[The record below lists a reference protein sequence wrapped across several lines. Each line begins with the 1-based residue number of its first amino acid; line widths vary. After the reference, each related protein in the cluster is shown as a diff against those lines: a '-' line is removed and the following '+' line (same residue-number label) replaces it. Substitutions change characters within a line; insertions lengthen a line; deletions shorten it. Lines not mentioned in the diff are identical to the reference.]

1 MRFVSS
7 RYVNGEG
14 IIFGVIETCF
24 EGLYTIG
31 EQRPDSKGQ
40 IIFSRRGTLE
50 AVGSYEDILTKLVEY
65 KCRHKLMRIP
75 GIYLG
80 PMGYHEA
87 SV

>member
-7 RYVNGEG
+7 RYVDQEG

-31 EQRPDSKGQ
+31 EQHPDSKGR
-40 IIFSRRGTLE
+40 IVFSRRGTLE
-50 AVGSYEDILTKLVEY
+50 AVGSYEEMLTTLVEY
-65 KCRHKLMRIP
+65 KCRHKLFRIP
-75 GIYLG
+75 GVYFG

-87 SV
+87 RV